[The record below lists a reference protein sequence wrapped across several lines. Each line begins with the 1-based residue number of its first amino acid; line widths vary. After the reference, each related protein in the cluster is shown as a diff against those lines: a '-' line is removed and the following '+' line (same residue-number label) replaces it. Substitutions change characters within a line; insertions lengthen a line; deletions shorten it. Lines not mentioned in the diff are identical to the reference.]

1 VLPYE
6 WPLGMRLDPDGLRIG
21 GVQWAER
28 HPGRGWRKAT
38 VPHHYGQASVVT

>member
-28 HPGRGWRKAT
+28 HPGRRWRKAT
-38 VPHHYGQASVVT
+38 VPHHYGQA